1 MARFD
6 RTIPPGGEGKITLE
20 VRTKGFQGKL
30 HKRARVLSND
40 PKNPQVTIGL
50 KGSIWV
56 PIKVTPRYVR
66 LAGMENEEIEQIISL
81 EGAKKEPLIAKLA
94 SVSIPDKV
102 EVKLEET
109 ERGRTYQLRVKNKV
123 KGEGSYAGKLRL
135 TTNYPEKPEIVIQ
148 ITGQVRGRLE
158 VRPKVLSFGRISQER
173 LKQLK
178 SNSKGM
184 TRSVTVILNK
194 GNDLKIEKVELEKT
208 LFRVSNTRQVQPGR
222 VTQILIE
229 PVLDKLKKGANQ
241 DRLKIYTNQKDREEL
256 DMPIRLDLL

>member
-6 RTIPPGGEGKITLE
+6 RTIPPGGEGTITLE
-20 VRTKGFQGKL
+20 VRTERYQGKL
-30 HKRARVLSND
+30 HRNATVFTND
-40 PKNPQVTIGL
+40 PKNRQVTISL
-50 KGSIWV
+50 KGSIWA
-56 PIKVTPRYVR
+56 PIKVAPRYVR
-66 LAGMENEEIEQIISL
+66 LVGTENEEIEQIVSL
-81 EGAKKEPLIAKLA
+81 RGEKKEPLIAKLA

-109 ERGRTYQLRVKNKV
+109 EKGRTYQLRVKNKV
-123 KGEGSYAGKLRL
+123 KGEASYTGKLTL

-158 VRPKVLSFGRISQER
+158 VRPKILSFGRISQER
-173 LKQLK
+173 LKKLK
-178 SNSKGM
+178 SDSRGM